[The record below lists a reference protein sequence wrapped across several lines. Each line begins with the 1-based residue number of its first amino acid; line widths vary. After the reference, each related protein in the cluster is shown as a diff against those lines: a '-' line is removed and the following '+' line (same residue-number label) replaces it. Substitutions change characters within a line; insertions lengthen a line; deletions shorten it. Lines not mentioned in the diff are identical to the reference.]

1 MVEHR
6 ITIIYGG
13 DIWIYIFYLYKPELC
28 HLTILKSSIF
38 SIVEF
43 HRHNSGFFYFKNMKT
58 SIIKRVPDCFYF
70 QVSEDYKAICLYEV
84 GEKIKCNDC
93 AAVLLSLYENFVN
106 SRINSRTKNPH
117 SFSASTGYIKK
128 CLLGHY
134 SDKTIIEANA
144 FLENESY
151 ISIERKKT
159 EKSNSLPNVITLNV
173 DHINYMLGE
182 YCKIKVQ
189 QNYITPYVKLHNP
202 LCKIPQ
208 GGYGILHNPLCNFP
222 QGGYGILQTEIS
234 IKNQVLEINN
244 INSLSV
250 PDSLLPLDE
259 EESKLSSP
267 PDRKPKPSTYGI
279 NNQQVMEAYDAM
291 RKWLNL
297 PDYEYPPSS
306 ATFLWKKIQNNCKQ
320 ILQSVGNPTK
330 DGGDNMTS
338 VKKYLLSVADMY
350 KKGLFPFDSQESI
363 GIDRIGSAGIIPYVL
378 NYVPTKVIKQCAFGD
393 SKVNPKYVKDF
404 KGKWHEVKRWGNNVA
419 YTVSGQEIQ
428 VSIAEKTAMMRYEGD
443 ITF

>member
-1 MVEHR
+1 
-6 ITIIYGG
+6 
-13 DIWIYIFYLYKPELC
+13 
-28 HLTILKSSIF
+28 
-38 SIVEF
+38 
-43 HRHNSGFFYFKNMKT
+43 MKT

-208 GGYGILHNPLCNFP
+208 GGYGKLHNPLCNFP

-234 IKNQVLEINN
+234 IKNQVLEISN

-250 PDSLLPLDE
+250 PDDTSPSKQEGVKKEDSSAGLTKLVKSKFHTLVQKFGIDYHYPKSDAAWGIIHKGIKNVLIKEVCDH
-259 EESKLSSP
+259 KLSIEENEKRLN
-267 PDRKPKPSTYGI
+267 DYFNRIY
-279 NNQQVMEAYDAM
+279 VMTNKRVFPFETPEKIDFT
-291 RKWLNL
+291 NIC
-297 PDYEYPPSS
+297 S
-306 ATFLWKKIQNNCKQ
+306 ATI
-320 ILQSVGNPTK
+320 
-330 DGGDNMTS
+330 
-338 VKKYLLSVADMY
+338 VA
-350 KKGLFPFDSQESI
+350 K
-363 GIDRIGSAGIIPYVL
+363 VL
-378 NYVPTKVIKQCAFGD
+378 NYHIETSKIVYDGVVFNVTRTDANGVKYDGDLAVTAQGGVKFDLAKSMYDYHDPKDANNFSKLKNAIKNG
-393 SKVNPKYVKDF
+393 
-404 KGKWHEVKRWGNNVA
+404 R
-419 YTVSGQEIQ
+419 T
-428 VSIAEKTAMMRYEGD
+428 
-443 ITF
+443 